1 MKLEKNQQINL
12 TKDDDKLIRVK
23 AVLNWETP
31 KNIFPTY
38 DLDVSAFLLNDKT
51 KLISDEG
58 FIFYNNETSPDGS
71 VAKSPDE
78 RAGGSE
84 EIIIDI
90 PKLSPLVA
98 EISLIVT
105 IHKGQERAQSFKEVT
120 GANIEIFNADT
131 NEKIAYFEL
140 DKSMGDTTACQ
151 VGSFCK
157 TSEGFTFK
165 GVSVGYNLTLGDFL
179 AGYSE

>member
-1 MKLEKNQQINL
+1 MKLEKNQTINL

-23 AVLNWETP
+23 AVLNWQTP
-31 KNIFPTY
+31 ANIFPTY
-38 DLDVSAFLLNDKT
+38 DLDVSCFLLNENA

-58 FIFYNNETSPDGS
+58 FIFYNNETAPDNS
-71 VAKSPDE
+71 VWKSPDE

-84 EIIIDI
+84 EIGIDI
-90 PKLSPLVA
+90 SKLSPLVS
-98 EISLIVT
+98 EISIIVT
-105 IHKGQERAQSFKEVT
+105 IHKGIERNQNFGGVT

-131 NEKIAYFEL
+131 SEKIAYFEL
-140 DKSMGDTTACQ
+140 DKDMKTNTACQ

-165 GVSVGYNLTLGDFL
+165 GVSIGYNLDLQAFL
-179 AGYSE
+179 DGYSA